1 MAEVARHYIEL
12 AHGIEQHFPGYI
24 DAYFGPEDW
33 KPKAIL
39 PLAELARQAEGL
51 ARAVEGLGP
60 GPRRA
65 WLKAQVAAM
74 QTTLALLQGEAL
86 PYREEVRRLYGVEA
100 EAVPESRFEEAI
112 ASLED
117 VLPGRGADSLRD
129 GRTPVRQGADSLR
142 DGGGTAIRRGPVSER
157 LEAFRQRFVVPP
169 ERVGEVLGI
178 LLERLRERVRARY
191 GLPEGESFTVELVKN
206 RPWGAYNWYLG
217 GYRSRIELNTDLPTY
232 LHALPDTM
240 AHEGYPGH
248 HTEHVLKE
256 QRLYREKGHAEASI
270 FLINSPECV
279 IAEGIAVKAREMV
292 LGEEEQGE
300 WLLELARYLGLGVGR
315 PEVEAMQAVM
325 RQQRVLR
332 YVSGNAALLL
342 HEEKRPE
349 AEVLEYLQH
358 YALATPERARK
369 SLEFIA
375 NPTWRSY
382 VFTYTAGGD
391 LLDELFRVRQIPS
404 GTDSGPYAN
413 GQIPSGTDDRPYASG
428 QIPFGTGERPYA
440 SGNPET
446 WFRRLLEEPVTP
458 SMVRAWTAGKEGHE
472 H

>member
-33 KPKAIL
+33 KPRVKQ
-39 PLAELARQAEGL
+39 PLAELSRQAEEL
-51 ARAVEGLGP
+51 SRAVEGLEP
-60 GPRRA
+60 SQRRT

-74 QTTLALLQGEAL
+74 QTTLALLQGEHL
-86 PYREEVRRLYGVEA
+86 PYREEVRRLYDVEA
-100 EAVPESRFEEAI
+100 QAVPEARFEEA
-112 ASLED
+112 AANLEAL
-117 VLPGRGADSLRD
+117 LPG
-129 GRTPVRQGADSLR
+129 QGPL
-142 DGGGTAIRRGPVSER
+142 SER
-157 LEAFRQRFVVPP
+157 LEAFRRRFVVPP
-169 ERVGEVLGI
+169 ERVGEVLEMV
-178 LLERLRERVRARY
+178 LERLGERVRGRY

-206 RPWGAYNWYLG
+206 QPWGAYNWYLG

-256 QRLYREKGHAEASI
+256 QRLYCEKGHAEASI

-279 IAEGIAVKAREMV
+279 IAEGIAVRAREMV

-300 WLLELARYLGLGVGR
+300 WLLELAQHLGLGIGQA
-315 PEVEAMQAVM
+315 EVEAMQAVM
-325 RQQRVLR
+325 RQQRVLK
-332 YVSGNAALLL
+332 YVSGNAALLF

-349 AEVLEYLQH
+349 VEVLGYIEH
-358 YALATPERARK
+358 YALTTPERARK

-391 LLDELFRVRQIPS
+391 LLDELFRMR
-404 GTDSGPYAN
+404 
-413 GQIPSGTDDRPYASG
+413 AS
-428 QIPFGTGERPYA
+428 
-440 SGNPET
+440 PEG

-458 SMVRAWTAGKEGHE
+458 GMVRAWTAGKEGHE
-472 H
+472 G

>member
-1 MAEVARHYIEL
+1 MTEVARSYIEL

-33 KPKAIL
+33 KPRAKL
-39 PLAELARQAEGL
+39 PLAELSRQAEEL
-51 ARAVEGLGP
+51 FRAVECLEP
-60 GPRRA
+60 SQRRT

-74 QTTLALLQGEAL
+74 QTTLVLLQGERL
-86 PYREEVRRLYGVEA
+86 PYREEVRRLYDVEA
-100 EAVPESRFEEAI
+100 LAVPEVRFEEAMTN
-112 ASLED
+112 LEAL
-117 VLPGRGADSLRD
+117 LPG
-129 GRTPVRQGADSLR
+129 QGDLN
-142 DGGGTAIRRGPVSER
+142 GR
-157 LEAFRQRFVVPP
+157 LEAFRRRFVVPP
-169 ERVGEVLGI
+169 ERVGEVLEMV
-178 LLERLRERVRARY
+178 LERLGEQVRGRY

-206 RPWGAYNWYLG
+206 QPWGAYNWYLG
-217 GYRSRIELNTDLPTY
+217 AYRSRIELNTDLPTY

-256 QRLYREKGHAEASI
+256 QRLYGEKGHAEASI

-279 IAEGIAVKAREMV
+279 IAEGIAVRACEMV

-300 WLLELARYLGLGVGR
+300 WLLELAQHLGLGVGR

-325 RQQRVLR
+325 RQQRVLK
-332 YVSGNAALLL
+332 YVSGNAALLF

-349 AEVLEYLQH
+349 AEVLGYIEH

-391 LLDELFRVRQIPS
+391 LLDELFRTRAKAE
-404 GTDSGPYAN
+404 G
-413 GQIPSGTDDRPYASG
+413 
-428 QIPFGTGERPYA
+428 
-440 SGNPET
+440 
-446 WFRRLLEEPVTP
+446 WFRRLLEEPATP
-458 SMVRAWTAGKEGHE
+458 GMVRAWTAGKEGHE
-472 H
+472 A

>member
-1 MAEVARHYIEL
+1 MTDVARHYIEL

-33 KPKAIL
+33 KPEAML
-39 PLAELARQAEGL
+39 PLAELARQAEEL

-112 ASLED
+112 AGLED
-117 VLPGRGADSLRD
+117 VLPG
-129 GRTPVRQGADSLR
+129 Q
-142 DGGGTAIRRGPVSER
+142 GPVPER
-157 LEAFRQRFVVPP
+157 LEAFRQRFAVPR

-178 LLERLRERVRARY
+178 LLERLGERVRGRY
-191 GLPEGESFTVELVKN
+191 GLPREESFTVELV
-206 RPWGAYNWYLG
+206 REQPWGAYNWYLG
-217 GYRSRIELNTDLPTY
+217 GYRSRIDLNTDLPTHLY
-232 LHALPDTM
+232 SLPDTM

-256 QRLYREKGHAEASI
+256 LRLYREQGHAEASI
-270 FLINSPECV
+270 LLINSPECV
-279 IAEGIAVKAREMV
+279 ISEGIAVKARAMV
-292 LGEEEQGE
+292 LPEAEEAQ
-300 WLLELARYLGLGVGR
+300 WLLELAGYLGLGVGR
-315 PEVEAMQAVM
+315 AEVEAMQAAV
-325 RQQRVLR
+325 RQQRTLKH
-332 YVSGNAALLL
+332 VSGNAALLL

-349 AEVLEYLQH
+349 AEVLGYLRR

-369 SLEFIA
+369 SLEFIT

-382 VFTYTAGGD
+382 IFTYTAGGD
-391 LLDELFRVRQIPS
+391 LLDELFRVR
-404 GTDSGPYAN
+404 
-413 GQIPSGTDDRPYASG
+413 GQIPSGTDRGPYASG
-428 QIPFGTGERPYA
+428 QIPSGTDNRPYA
-440 SGNPET
+440 SRQIPSGTAAEPPYAEA

-458 SMVRAWTAGKEGHE
+458 GMVRAWIEGKEDYEAGV
-472 H
+472 